1 MAYCRTHTSS
11 GASYRE
17 RNRSRKHPERTNGT
31 PRCASVC
38 VLTSAAFGEQALK
51 DRASERN
58 ASEARSSDSVRSTGL
73 SSVRPQPDGT
83 RERNESSN
91 KPPTKRQ
98 PVINQA
104 STDRQPSVNGTSTGH
119 QRNVNGTSNRRFSR
133 RDTKEIHFGNHQ
145 RTAQSGLVDQHAVSG
160 YAGRADLS
168 GLNHQQRGRET
179 CRAARPVVPR
189 GLLGSG
195 VQDSFDANATV
206 RSVAR

>member
-1 MAYCRTHTSS
+1 M
-11 GASYRE
+11 
-17 RNRSRKHPERTNGT
+17 
-31 PRCASVC
+31 CASVC
-38 VLTSAAFGEQALK
+38 VRGSAAFGAQSLK

-83 RERNESSN
+83 RERNASGS

-104 STDRQPSVNGTSTGH
+104 STGHQPSVNGTSTGH

-133 RDTKEIHFGNHQ
+133 RETNESHFGGHQ
-145 RTAQSGLVDQHAVSG
+145 RNTQSGLVDGNAVSG
-160 YAGRADLS
+160 YAGRSDLS
-168 GLNHQQRGRET
+168 FPDPQRCGRET
-179 CRAARPVVPR
+179 CRVVRPVVPR

-195 VQDSFDANATV
+195 VQDSIDANATV
-206 RSVAR
+206 RSVVRWDAFSRSHLRLESMAGSHDEEDSER

>member
-1 MAYCRTHTSS
+1 M
-11 GASYRE
+11 
-17 RNRSRKHPERTNGT
+17 
-31 PRCASVC
+31 CASVC
-38 VLTSAAFGEQALK
+38 VRGSAAFGAQSLK

-83 RERNESSN
+83 RERNASGS

-104 STDRQPSVNGTSTGH
+104 STGHQPSVNGTSTGH

-133 RDTKEIHFGNHQ
+133 RETTEIHFGGHQ
-145 RTAQSGLVDQHAVSG
+145 RNTQSGLVDQNAVSR

-168 GLNHQQRGRET
+168 GLDHQHCGRET
-179 CRAARPVVPR
+179 CRAARPAWQWGTGFDR
-189 GLLGSG
+189 CERNGAIGSQVG
-195 VQDSFDANATV
+195 CVLAIAPAAGING
-206 RSVAR
+206 RCER